1 MNQMPMIHRGNDDI
15 RKQWTPME
23 RLEHDVDAI
32 LADLKRILLRKQED
46 YGPLNI
52 SLAPGGAL
60 NGLRVRMY
68 DKLARFS
75 HLYEKG
81 NDTPN
86 YESIADTFV
95 DIANYAI
102 IALLVQR
109 GQWEGSERGTEAKSR
124 STQ

>member
-1 MNQMPMIHRGNDDI
+1 MTTAVPMIHRGNSNDI

-81 NDTPN
+81 GDTPN
-86 YESIADTFV
+86 YESLQDTFI
-95 DIANYAI
+95 DLANYAI
-102 IALLVQR
+102 IGILVQN
-109 GQWEGSERGTEAKSR
+109 GQWEGLPNDTKSSGT
-124 STQ
+124 Q